1 MIYDIGVIG
10 TGPVGLFVPFI
21 AGMKK
26 LSCVMFESLGFVGG
40 QCSALYPEKPIYD
53 IPALPKITAGDL
65 IQNLQEQIERFNPEI
80 NLSESIVGFEKEG
93 DIFLL
98 KTSKDRTFKVR
109 SIVIATGGGKFGP
122 NRPPL
127 ENIEEFE
134 EKSVFYSVLK
144 KSDFAG
150 KKIAIAGGGDS
161 AVDWAIS
168 LSEVASKVYFVHRRE
183 KLKASPESIEILET
197 LSKNGKLEFVIPFQL
212 EKLEGENGILK
223 NLVVSSLS
231 GEMKSLEVDILL
243 PFFGLQTDSS
253 LIKTFGIEIEN
264 GFAKVNQTTMKTSI
278 EGIYAVGDIAHYENK
293 LKLILSGFS
302 EVATCVYD
310 IKKFLKPSEVEH
322 FEYSTTVFNK
332 K

>member
-197 LSKNGKLEFVIPFQL
+197 LSKNGKLEFVIQNVGRTIGGNPGWSQQRL
-212 EKLEGENGILK
+212 RQGHQGHHDYPIRCRR
-223 NLVVSSLS
+223 
-231 GEMKSLEVDILL
+231 
-243 PFFGLQTDSS
+243 
-253 LIKTFGIEIEN
+253 
-264 GFAKVNQTTMKTSI
+264 NQSQK
-278 EGIYAVGDIAHYENK
+278 H
-293 LKLILSGFS
+293 
-302 EVATCVYD
+302 
-310 IKKFLKPSEVEH
+310 
-322 FEYSTTVFNK
+322 TVCSHH
-332 K
+332 